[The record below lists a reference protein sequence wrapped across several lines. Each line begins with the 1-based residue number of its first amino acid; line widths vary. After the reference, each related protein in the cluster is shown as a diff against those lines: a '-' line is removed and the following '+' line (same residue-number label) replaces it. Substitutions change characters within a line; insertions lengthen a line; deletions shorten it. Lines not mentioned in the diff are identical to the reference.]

1 MTGIEELRKAV
12 NVFNNTRE
20 SAIDSY
26 TAEQLILIYRAY
38 KRSEWDITPDAW
50 TQEELAAALRG
61 EGRGAESDD
70 PDRGMRSYRI
80 EVRGEW
86 AGSVSS
92 DWRPAISGT
101 LNQTGE
107 SDEEASTCDTHDEAQ
122 ATLENVCLVEL
133 PEGEDNRFNAPQFR
147 IVES

>member
-12 NVFNNTRE
+12 NVFNATRE

-70 PDRGMRSYRI
+70 PRRGDTALIITVDYEHNCEEWWDAARELAKSTRNPDWTRLMNLLTGDETKVSISDAETFI
-80 EVRGEW
+80 EIAATIPGW
-86 AGSVSS
+86 
-92 DWRPAISGT
+92 
-101 LNQTGE
+101 
-107 SDEEASTCDTHDEAQ
+107 DEGPVMVQ
-122 ATLENVCLVEL
+122 W
-133 PEGEDNRFNAPQFR
+133 
-147 IVES
+147 